1 MTTTSSTS
9 SKTAP
14 PPQTQTRRPW
24 RTVLISAVFG
34 VVLAVIWSP
43 DLVDDVIAGG
53 IANPFFGAGELDEV
67 PLTGSGVAIA
77 FAFVTGVAG
86 MLTAC
91 NVAVFCAL
99 APLSSGRSSTRSMIT
114 GLVKPIGWLMLGA
127 VVVAGL
133 YGAFGVL
140 IDGNLPQLSDL
151 RLGDPE
157 EGLRVRAIQ
166 SAVVFSLIGAV
177 MVWRGLTY
185 ARIARDPLSNLFS
198 RRPAAELLFLGGLV
212 GAFLIGRPYGPF
224 RHMFDYAVST
234 GDPLLGFVTFAL
246 QSIGN
251 ILGVALLFVLITL
264 VTRGGFQRWLN
275 GRPGRHATFAAASF
289 VLVGTFFLLYWGVKL
304 GYKAD
309 LMWWPEM
316 PYNED

>member
-1 MTTTSSTS
+1 MTATSRGTP
-9 SKTAP
+9 KAP
-14 PPQTQTRRPW
+14 SVAQNRKLW
-24 RTVLISAVFG
+24 RTVLVSAGFG
-34 VVLAVIWSP
+34 MVLAVIWSP
-43 DLVDDVIAGG
+43 SLVDDVIAGG
-53 IANPFFGAGELDEV
+53 IASPFFGHGEPDEV
-67 PLTGSGVAIA
+67 PLTGSGLAIA

-99 APLSSGRSSTRSMIT
+99 APLSSGERSTRVMIT
-114 GLVKPIGWLMLGA
+114 GLAKPVGWLMLGA

-133 YGAFGVL
+133 YGAVGVL
-140 IDGNLPQLSDL
+140 IDGDLAQLSDV

-185 ARIARDPLSNLFS
+185 ARIVRDPLSSLFS
-198 RRPAAELLFLGGLV
+198 RRPAAELVFLGGLV

-246 QSIGN
+246 QSVGN
-251 ILGVALLFVLITL
+251 ILGVALLFVLIT
-264 VTRGGFQRWLN
+264 VATRGGFQRWLN
-275 GRPGRHATFAAASF
+275 GEPGRHARFAAASF
-289 VLVGTFFLLYWGVKL
+289 VLVGTFFLFYWGVKL

-316 PYNED
+316 PYNKD

>member
-1 MTTTSSTS
+1 MPGLTAPQLTTTEVPART
-9 SKTAP
+9 
-14 PPQTQTRRPW
+14 PW
-24 RTVLISAVFG
+24 RTVLLAALFG

-53 IANPFFGAGELDEV
+53 IAEPFFGPGELDEV
-67 PLTGSGVAIA
+67 PLSGSGAAIA
-77 FAFVTGVAG
+77 FAIVTGIAG
-86 MLTAC
+86 MFTAC

-99 APLSSGRSSTRSMIT
+99 APLTGQQQSTRNMVT
-114 GLVKPIGWLMLGA
+114 GLAKPVGWLMLGA

-133 YGAFGVL
+133 YGVFGVL
-140 IDGNLPQLSDL
+140 IDGNLPQLSDV

-166 SAVVFSLIGAV
+166 SGVVFSLIGAV
-177 MVWRGLTY
+177 MVWRGLAY
-185 ARIARDPLSNLFS
+185 ARILRDPLSRALD
-198 RRPAAELLFLGGLV
+198 RRPTAELLFLGALM

-224 RHMFDYAVST
+224 RHMFEYAVGT

-246 QSIGN
+246 QSVGN
-251 ILGVALLFVLITL
+251 ILGVALLFVLVTVL
-264 VTRGGFQRWLN
+264 TRGGLQRWLH
-275 GRPGRHATFAAASF
+275 RSPGRHARFAAASF

-316 PYNED
+316 PYND